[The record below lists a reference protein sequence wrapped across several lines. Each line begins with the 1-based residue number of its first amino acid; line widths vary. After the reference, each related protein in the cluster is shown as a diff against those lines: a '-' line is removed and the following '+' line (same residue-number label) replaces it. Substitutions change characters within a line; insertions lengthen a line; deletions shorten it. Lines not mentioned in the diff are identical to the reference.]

1 MGRSASTQVT
11 IRSRR
16 QVTLP
21 AEVCDELGL
30 AIGDQLEVKVEEGL
44 IVARPQKLAASEA
57 LNQIRRIFAEYGPS
71 LDELLQEAEKIR
83 EDIFK
88 ERYAKNA

>member
-1 MGRSASTQVT
+1 MSGSASSQVT
-11 IRSRR
+11 IRGRR

-30 AIGDQLEVKVEEGL
+30 AIGDQLEVKVEDGL
-44 IVARPQKLAASEA
+44 IVARPKKLAASEA